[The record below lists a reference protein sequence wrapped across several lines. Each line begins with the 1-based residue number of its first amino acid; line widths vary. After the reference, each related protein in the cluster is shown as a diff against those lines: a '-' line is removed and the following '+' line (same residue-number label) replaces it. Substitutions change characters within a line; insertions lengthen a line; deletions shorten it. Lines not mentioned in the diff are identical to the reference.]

1 MIVYQTNKSGIYV
14 GPVEADE
21 SPLEP
26 GVWLIPGGAVEIAP
40 PEIPFGHVAVWIN
53 QAWEVVPLPAVVENE
68 VSGEV
73 VIDPKMVG
81 VEFEGVM
88 CSATEKDQ
96 NGLAAVLMAIQFQ
109 GATFKPTRFFFENG
123 NTLILSLSNYESF
136 ASVWLPF
143 RQSFFAAEPEIAE

>member
-1 MIVYQTNKSGIYV
+1 MIVYQTNHSGVYV

-26 GVWLIPGGAVEIAP
+26 GIFLIPGGAVETPP
-40 PEIPFGHVAVWIN
+40 PEIPSGHVAVWIN
-53 QAWEVVPLPAVVENE
+53 QAWEVVPLPAVVEDE
-68 VSGEV
+68 MSGEV

-96 NGLAAVLMAIQFQ
+96 NGLAAVLMAIQLKGSQ
-109 GATFKPTRFFFENG
+109 FKPTRFYFENG
-123 NTLILSLSNYESF
+123 NTLIITLANYQAF
-136 ASVWLPF
+136 ADVWVSF
-143 RQSFFAAEPEIAE
+143 RQSFFEVEEI